1 MSKNQTKC
9 QKPLEIK
16 WLEALQKTHLDSN
29 SPEQIKN
36 QKLHPEKDPQKNFKK
51 KKIDALV

>member
-36 QKLHPEKDPQKNFKK
+36 QKLHPEKVSPKIFKREEN
-51 KKIDALV
+51 